1 MIEVARPSARD
12 RLLEALESS
21 DCEPLAPRAFFA
33 RGQLIGT
40 EGQPCEG
47 LIVVTRGRALL
58 SRQGTR
64 ADSATL
70 YLVGPGDLL
79 GVHTFGSGGKWT
91 VSARAVTDTVVR
103 QVSRANIRRLFG
115 RRPELMELLLARM
128 ADRLDR
134 AHRRCLVS
142 ANDSA
147 RERVLALLTLMSDY
161 HGEPVG
167 DEIWLSLHLSQAQM
181 GEMVGL
187 ARETVARTIS
197 ALEEEGLIRKAQRRG
212 FWLRLPDDVVM
223 GGLLLR
229 RAAADATPEFSPRG
243 GEVGGRR

>member
-1 MIEVARPSARD
+1 MVEEARRPAGD
-12 RLLEALESS
+12 RLLELLDSPECA
-21 DCEPLAPRAFFA
+21 PLAPRAFFA
-33 RGQLIGT
+33 RGQLVGS

-47 LIVVTRGRALL
+47 LVVISRGRALL
-58 SRQGTR
+58 SGQGMR

-79 GVHTFGSGGKWT
+79 GVHTFGGDGRWT
-91 VSARAVTDTVVR
+91 VTARAVTDTVVR
-103 QVSRANIRRLFG
+103 QISRANIRRIFG
-115 RRPELMELLLARM
+115 RRPEVMELFLARM

-142 ANDSA
+142 TNDSA

-161 HGEPVG
+161 HGEPAG
-167 DEIWLSLHLSQAQM
+167 DEVWLSIHLSQAQM

-187 ARETVARTIS
+187 ARETVARTMT

-212 FWLRLPDDVVM
+212 FWLRLPEDVLM

-229 RAAADATPEFSPRG
+229 
-243 GEVGGRR
+243 GEAGEAKPGLSAPAGEAGSRL